1 MEDSYQLDF
10 QNRKTTIIAKIDN
23 VKNDMQ
29 LKTNALFSERL
40 TFDVK
45 QYMEFLTQQSAKLAS
60 LTSISSISALDSEI
74 DAKIEEL
81 YDKLGAQFRILRQ
94 IKLNA
99 LQ

>member
-10 QNRKTTIIAKIDN
+10 QNRKVTILAKIDN

-45 QYMEFLTQQSAKLAS
+45 QYMEFLT
-60 LTSISSISALDSEI
+60 
-74 DAKIEEL
+74 
-81 YDKLGAQFRILRQ
+81 
-94 IKLNA
+94 
-99 LQ
+99 